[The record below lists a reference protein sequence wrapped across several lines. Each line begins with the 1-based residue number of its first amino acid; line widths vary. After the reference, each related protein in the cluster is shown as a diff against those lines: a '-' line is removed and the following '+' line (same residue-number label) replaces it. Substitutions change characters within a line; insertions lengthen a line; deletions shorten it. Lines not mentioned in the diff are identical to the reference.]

1 MTDQVKGQAISL
13 RNIDLVKNTHDR
25 HYIIMSAYTYTY
37 IFIYL
42 VVIYIYV
49 YKIVRRKKFKT

>member
-1 MTDQVKGQAISL
+1 MTDQVKTFKGQAISL

-25 HYIIMSAYTYTY
+25 HYIIMSAYTYTH

-42 VVIYIYV
+42 AIIYMYI
-49 YKIVRRKKFKT
+49 K